1 MHLPNAAANKN
12 MHDVS
17 RMALRAQDGETN
29 NPERIVPPP
38 GNEWIA
44 GHAPIATGG
53 EALLT

>member
-1 MHLPNAAANKN
+1 MRL
-12 MHDVS
+12 
-17 RMALRAQDGETN
+17 QI
-29 NPERIVPPP
+29 RICMTYHVVLKTVKLTTLNGSYPP